1 MSWKDIVKAD
11 YIKTKDRASV
21 EDMFLDRV
29 MQNDLPHV
37 LRVYY
42 EENKKAFHADI
53 KGDIENLLKTLEA
66 FEGRMNAWLQ
76 ANDDSYR

>member
-1 MSWKDIVKAD
+1 MSWEVIIKAD
-11 YIKTKDRASV
+11 YIETKDRASV

-29 MQNDLPHV
+29 TQNELPHV

-42 EENKKAFHADI
+42 EENKKAFHADV

-66 FEGRMNAWLQ
+66 FEEKMNAWLQ

>member
-1 MSWKDIVKAD
+1 MGWENIIKED
-11 YIKTKDRASV
+11 YIENRAKASV
-21 EDMFLDRV
+21 EDMFFDHV
-29 MQNDLPHV
+29 VKNELPHV

-42 EENKKAFHADI
+42 EENKKAFHPDV

-66 FEGRMNAWLQ
+66 FEEKMSAWLQ